1 MLTQVNQKGQ
11 EAVRVDILAMARD
24 LAKRRISDRTYHV
37 ANRAL
42 ILDKKK
48 KYRLTNAEQIRIS
61 QSEYRTNIEKH

>member
-1 MLTQVNQKGQ
+1 MTQVNQKRQ

-48 KYRLTNAEQIRIS
+48 KYRLTNAERILIC
-61 QSEYRTNIEKH
+61 QNDYRTNIEKK